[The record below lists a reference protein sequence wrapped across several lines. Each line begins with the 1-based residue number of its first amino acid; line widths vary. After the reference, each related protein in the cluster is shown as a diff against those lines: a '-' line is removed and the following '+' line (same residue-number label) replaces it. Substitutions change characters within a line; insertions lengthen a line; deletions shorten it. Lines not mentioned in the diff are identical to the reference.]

1 MVIDSLKIPP
11 ALSKQRKREGVGT
24 IKRCYYSLFNPSRL
38 SWSEELKKVTDKI
51 ESLKSNLDISL
62 IDYYEFQQFA
72 NGLFQ
77 AERTSGAYFPYKD
90 SLRVIFNFSIGQNY
104 SIETAILFLRLQA
117 FIGGIGKIKVEYSV
131 SDVIH
136 IKYVIQ
142 NSLEVFEKAVPYYL
156 LRFLK
161 MIFIYS
167 LDSFYILFHPFLIHD
182 YLLLSS
188 CDGHDNNGNSPDDVD
203 TSSIEEKLKNL
214 SQTEKETLEMLHGLN
229 IDRRNAEKA
238 LKLLPDKHKPEI
250 KEKIDDIIDEIESNP
265 VTQNDD
271 FIDKSRNIEEE
282 LSEFINITIESEKE
296 CHEDL
301 KEIKNI
307 KKELEEQLDGDS
319 SGSVTPTQE
328 SYNAEIARARAEASD
343 RSPTQVS
350 PNENPPSGCS
360 SIIQEELKS
369 ENKPSLNDC
378 SNIDPKGSNNNLPN
392 SELKG
397 LENTSLESL
406 LELLS
411 NLFF

>member
-1 MVIDSLKIPP
+1 M
-11 ALSKQRKREGVGT
+11 
-24 IKRCYYSLFNPSRL
+24 
-38 SWSEELKKVTDKI
+38 
-51 ESLKSNLDISL
+51 KSNLDISL

-77 AERTSGAYFPYKD
+77 AEGTSGAYFPNKD
-90 SLRVIFNFSIGQNY
+90 SLRVIFNFYIGQNY
-104 SIETAILFLRLQA
+104 SIETPILFLRLKA
-117 FIGGIGKIKVEYSV
+117 FLGGIGKIKVEYSV

-142 NSLEVFEKAVPYYL
+142 NYREVFEKAVACYL
-156 LRFLK
+156 PRFLK
-161 MIFIYS
+161 MIFIYL

-238 LKLLPDKHKPEI
+238 LKLLPDKDKPEI

-282 LSEFINITIESEKE
+282 LSEFLNITIESEKE

-360 SIIQEELKS
+360 SIIQEEPRS
-369 ENKPSLNDC
+369 ENKRSLNDC
-378 SNIDPKGSNNNLPN
+378 SNIDPKGSNDNLPN